1 MVQANPSA
9 PAVIRGATVT
19 EEDGGR
25 LNAFASEPRMLV
37 VDADNGWGF
46 HDRAEKLN
54 GRLAML
60 GFIALLATE
69 LALGGDVRVATPD
82 GEATVTVPPGMAVGR
97 SLRLKGKGWP
107 QQGGR
112 GDLLLSLSLKQPAS
126 YSAEE
131 RQLLEQLR
139 AARSSDP
146 RADWISSA
154 RL

>member
-9 PAVIRGATVT
+9 PTVIRGATVT

-69 LALGGDVRVATPD
+69 FALGG
-82 GEATVTVPPGMAVGR
+82 EAFT
-97 SLRLKGKGWP
+97 KG
-107 QQGGR
+107 
-112 GDLLLSLSLKQPAS
+112 LLGLG
-126 YSAEE
+126 
-131 RQLLEQLR
+131 
-139 AARSSDP
+139 
-146 RADWISSA
+146 
-154 RL
+154 